1 MVSLSPIV
9 VAGDIDFPGVPSS
22 GSGMYSLA
30 DIYYYLIEGRKA
42 TIPPSF
48 QEPIAGPAS
57 TMKTL
62 KEIYD
67 DIEEKFEQCGATSG
81 QVLSTVAFFNTDT
94 DNWGPQSGSVETR
107 TLSDS
112 STTVE
117 VGYYEQTDLS
127 DVDSDL
133 ATGNIKQGVT
143 VFGVDGDPDVA
154 DTSSGNAVEGEI
166 MSGKV
171 AWVDGSEV
179 TGNVPAGSSQDGDN
193 GELEI
198 DIPDGLY
205 SGSDKTATAQ
215 DGDLLAGNIKDG
227 VDIFGTEGTF
237 PSDGNTLVGEVKTG
251 RTFYTSS
258 GTIKTGSGTRTLSAA
273 NDTVNAGF
281 YEETTLSG
289 VDSDLATGNIRQGVD
304 IFGIPGDPNVA
315 DTITGDAAAGD
326 ILSTKVAWVNG
337 SEVTGTIETRSW
349 TSSTTAYEAGYYEQT
364 DLSAV
369 DSDLAAG
376 NIKKDVAILGIDGTL
391 YVGNLLKTGDAEDG
405 GWGEAFSYQTDDY
418 GGGIVT
424 IDNVT
429 GLVWASYGDQTGCNF
444 GNQTDWPSAIDW
456 ADALSFAE
464 YSDWRMPNRTEIN
477 SIVNCGN
484 YDPAINSMY
493 FPNTQS
499 DEYWSSTTFKADT
512 DNAWFV
518 NFTDGNVSNA
528 VKTDSYYVRPV
539 RGGIPP
545 PWELNEANVNAM
557 TGWTWLNG
565 AAWSDAIADS
575 VSWNKG
581 TDNNTGNTGTYT
593 PNSSGTLKSR
603 MEAVVAG
610 RWSEICTSINGVTI
624 TTGMDGATGKPN
636 ISALAIADCVDGA
649 RDLTDPIAGATWET
663 RSATL
668 KTWATASGHSA
679 LPAVD
684 YDGENN
690 EFETVC
696 TGDFYKNTS
705 TLSLDTNYCWGAACG
720 RSSGLYWDTGARELG
735 YVSCSYQLHSNTS
748 GTAGYFSFRVVVRP
762 AAE

>member
-1 MVSLSPIV
+1 MRQILITALCLTFMVSLSPIV

-67 DIEEKFEQCGATSG
+67 DIEEKFEQCGVTPG

-117 VGYYEQTDLS
+117 AGYYEQTDLS
-127 DVDSDL
+127 DVNSDL

-179 TGNVPAGSSQDGDN
+179 TGTIETQSW
-193 GELEI
+193 
-198 DIPDGLY
+198 
-205 SGSDKTATAQ
+205 
-215 DGDLLAGNIKDG
+215 
-227 VDIFGTEGTF
+227 
-237 PSDGNTLVGEVKTG
+237 
-251 RTFYTSS
+251 TSS
-258 GTIKTGSGTRTLSAA
+258 TTAY
-273 NDTVNAGF
+273 DAGF
-281 YEETTLSG
+281 YAQTDLTS
-289 VDSDLATGNIRQGVD
+289 VDSDLATGNIKSGET
-304 IFGIPGDPNVA
+304 IFGI
-315 DTITGDAAAGD
+315 
-326 ILSTKVAWVNG
+326 
-337 SEVTGTIETRSW
+337 E
-349 TSSTTAYEAGYYEQT
+349 
-364 DLSAV
+364 
-369 DSDLAAG
+369 
-376 NIKKDVAILGIDGTL
+376 GTL
-391 YVGNLLKTGDAEDG
+391 YVGNLLRTGDDG
-405 GWGEAFSYQTDDY
+405 DGMFGEAFSYQTAVY

-464 YSDWRMPNRTEIN
+464 YSDWRMPNRTELN
-477 SIVNCGN
+477 SIVNRGN
-484 YDPAINSMY
+484 YDPAINFMY
-493 FPNTQS
+493 FPNMQS
-499 DEYWSSTTFKADT
+499 DEYWSSTTFAADT

-518 NFTDGNVSNA
+518 NFTDGDLDHS
-528 VKTDSYYVRPV
+528 VKTNSYYVRVV
-539 RGGIPP
+539 RGGIP
-545 PWELNEANVNAM
+545 WEVNEANVTAM
-557 TGWTWLNG
+557 DGWTWLNG

-610 RWSEICTSINGVTI
+610 RWSEVCTSINGVAI
-624 TTGMDGATGKPN
+624 TTGHDGAAGKPY

-649 RDLTDPIAGATWET
+649 RDLTDPIGGSDW
-663 RSATL
+663 SARNTIL
-668 KTWATASGHSA
+668 ANWAAAPGSA
-679 LPAVD
+679 LPEPSA
-684 YDGENN
+684 YN
-690 EFETVC
+690 TAC
-696 TGDFYKNTS
+696 TEAGGNFYENTS
-705 TLSLDTNYCWGAACG
+705 TLSPGANWCLGAACG
-720 RSSGLYWDTGARELG
+720 NSSGDYWGTDARGLG
-735 YVSCSYQLHSNTS
+735 YGSCSPQNRNHTS
-748 GTAGYFSFRVVVRP
+748 SAYAYLSFRVVVRP